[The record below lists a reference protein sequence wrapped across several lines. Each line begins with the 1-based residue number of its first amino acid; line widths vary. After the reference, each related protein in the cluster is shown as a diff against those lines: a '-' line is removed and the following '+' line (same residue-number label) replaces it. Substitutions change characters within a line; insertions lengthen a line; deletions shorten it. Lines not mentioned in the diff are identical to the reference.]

1 MMASDDD
8 MGLDNQLC
16 FALYAANRAV
26 VARYRPLLSELGLT
40 YPQYLVMLVLWE
52 AASDGRRLNV
62 SDLGG
67 RLRLDSGT
75 LTPLLKRLQQRGLI
89 SRTRS
94 KEDERIVSV
103 GLTDAGKDLRAQA
116 RAIPGQLLCA
126 TGVAPER
133 LVALRDELR
142 SILAQLESPAPNG
155 Q

>member
-1 MMASDDD
+1 MIASDDD

-142 SILAQLESPAPNG
+142 SILAQLERPAPNG